1 MLDRGRV
8 RGNAPPKSQFKIWF
22 KRIRLTLELTRT
34 EVTEIMRLGGCPV
47 SASRAD
53 GWMRPD
59 TDIRRSTD
67 MTEREFDA
75 FTSGLVQWSKQD

>member
-1 MLDRGRV
+1 
-8 RGNAPPKSQFKIWF
+8 
-22 KRIRLTLELTRT
+22 
-34 EVTEIMRLGGCPV
+34 MRLGGCPV